1 MREDLQLGLP
11 LAAISVLAVTQV
23 GEVQLAD
30 GNTLHHL
37 GYPFA
42 WARTNA
48 EGNGHT
54 IAMLALIS
62 NFFIHLIF
70 YFFLGGK
77 IADFYEKIN
86 PMTVMLTACAVLMAA
101 YTYSWWRI
109 DPTYVMWLSTDPGAV
124 ILNEKMSLFASLEE
138 EPM

>member
-23 GEVQLAD
+23 GELQLAD
-30 GNTLHHL
+30 GNKLQYL
-37 GYPFA
+37 GYPFT

-48 EGNGHT
+48 EGNGHE
-54 IAMLALIS
+54 ISVAALAL

-86 PMTVMLTACAVLMAA
+86 PMTVMLTAVAVLMFA

-109 DPTYVMWLSTDPGAV
+109 DPTYMMWLTPEPGAIV
-124 ILNEKMSLFASLEE
+124 LNEEMTLFATLEE
-138 EPM
+138 PPS